1 MREKVAQSKALTAQ
15 VREKVAQSK
24 ALTAQ
29 VREKVARSKALSAQV
44 GEIPQVEKK
53 TALEDSPQT
62 TLKSNSFYIL

>member
-1 MREKVAQSKALTAQ
+1 VSTFYTNLKTAQSTALFAQ
-15 VREKVAQSK
+15 VREKVAQST

-29 VREKVARSKALSAQV
+29 I

>member
-1 MREKVAQSKALTAQ
+1 MRKKVARSKALFAQ
-15 VREKVAQSK
+15 VREKVAQST

-29 VREKVARSKALSAQV
+29 VASNSAQVASNSAQV

>member
-1 MREKVAQSKALTAQ
+1 M
-15 VREKVAQSK
+15 REKVAQSK